1 MTFVFNYFYYLSQ
14 NRHIRSFHKQV
25 VICDK
30 YLLACK
36 PFFNIILSKQA
47 LKTLKLVLNCHK
59 SLNRGSL
66 KKSGHKKTAH
76 LYQCTVLVELLCAK

>member
-14 NRHIRSFHKQV
+14 NRHIRSFHKQL

-36 PFFNIILSKQA
+36 PFFIIILSKQVLNA
-47 LKTLKLVLNCHK
+47 LKLVLNCHK
-59 SLNRGSL
+59 SLNIGSH
-66 KKSGHKKTAH
+66 KYFGHKKAEH
-76 LYQCTVLVELLCAK
+76 LFQCSASFWLKVF